1 MDVKERITAIPDRTG
16 VCADIEG
23 FDFKS
28 FDAADIAQV
37 RKIWLEHGVV
47 RFKRTNI
54 SDQEQVNFSRQ
65 FGDFVYHPKQK
76 QAQEGA
82 HPTFPEILVI
92 SNVFKDG
99 KPMGALGNNE
109 ATWHTD
115 TWFYE
120 RPPSAAILRGVQVP
134 GTGGRTCFLSTY
146 NAFDTLSGDLKSA
159 VQGRQLFHQNVYD
172 KTGRL
177 RLGRAEPQSA
187 DFREWQGVVHPI
199 VRTHGETGRK
209 CLYLGGTS
217 EKVWIVGM
225 PLDESD
231 EIVRRLWDHV
241 TSLDNVFVQEW
252 DRGDIVIWDN
262 RCAMHRRDALDSGAI
277 RIMHRTTLAGERPV

>member
-1 MDVKERITAIPDRTG
+1 MDVRERISAVPDRTG

-23 FDFKS
+23 FDFQS
-28 FDAADIAQV
+28 FDSDDIAQV
-37 RKIWLEHGVV
+37 RKIWLEFGVV
-47 RFKRTNI
+47 RFKRTEI
-54 SDQEQVNFSRQ
+54 SDREQVDFSRH
-65 FGDFVYHPKQK
+65 FGDFVYHPKQE

-92 SNVFKDG
+92 SNVVKDG
-99 KPMGALGNNE
+99 RPVGALGNNE

-146 NAFDTLSGDLKSA
+146 EAYETLPDDLKNA

-177 RLGRAEPQSA
+177 RLGRTEPRSC

-217 EKVWIVGM
+217 EKIWVVGM

-241 TSLDNVFVQEW
+241 TSLDNIFVQEW

-262 RCAMHRRDALDSGAI
+262 RCAMHRRDALDAGSI
-277 RIMHRTTLAGERPV
+277 RVMHRTTLAGERPV